1 MEDWIL
7 TITVRGVKAEDKTG
21 AELAGMLMIHPPA
34 ISDVEIIARKS
45 APQTAEAK
53 PQPTFRS
60 TKEGL

>member
-1 MEDWIL
+1 
-7 TITVRGVKAEDKTG
+7 
-21 AELAGMLMIHPPA
+21 MIHPPA